1 MSIDVACYGIV
12 SPDPEEKTSAA
23 DQSYLRLSI
32 RAGSADSVTWLTVKV
47 FADVENLAGRLAKDS
62 RVYIEGSLAAD
73 AWIDKEGKA
82 RPNLTVMCWRC
93 VETHQIGRAKPPR
106 ERESKPKP
114 ASQSASP
121 NAILALIEANP
132 AATNSFLAT
141 AMGWKLHGGE
151 PNKMKAHRCVGSLK
165 AAKLI
170 KETRAD
176 VTSSPR
182 KARKSSQVKKRS
194 NGRSKNQS
202 ERTQKS
208 DQKRCYGRH
217 PKNVARVSEIVTVT
231 TTTQFLLR

>member
-1 MSIDVACYGIV
+1 MMQQRPLSYPTRSVPQDRLPAAGAPMSIDVACYGIV

-121 NAILALIEANP
+121 ND
-132 AATNSFLAT
+132 FY
-141 AMGWKLHGGE
+141 
-151 PNKMKAHRCVGSLK
+151 
-165 AAKLI
+165 
-170 KETRAD
+170 
-176 VTSSPR
+176 
-182 KARKSSQVKKRS
+182 
-194 NGRSKNQS
+194 
-202 ERTQKS
+202 S
-208 DQKRCYGRH
+208 D
-217 PKNVARVSEIVTVT
+217 EIP
-231 TTTQFLLR
+231 F